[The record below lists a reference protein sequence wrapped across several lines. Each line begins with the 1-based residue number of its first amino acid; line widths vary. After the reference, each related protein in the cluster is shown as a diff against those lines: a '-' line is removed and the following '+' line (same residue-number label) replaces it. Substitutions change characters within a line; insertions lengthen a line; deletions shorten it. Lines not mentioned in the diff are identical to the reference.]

1 MFHSSTEPRV
11 CRKVSGLGIWSFDL
25 FDLLIFSIF
34 KKVDCD
40 RMYLNDLWKRST
52 VIKLISLFFEKDQP
66 WSNRSCRSLKKIDL
80 DQNDH
85 TDLWKRSIQS
95 FSRSN
100 RSFNHKKL
108 LIWSKK
114 NMFFISFWQF
124 FPYLMPKDW
133 IAPVDLQ
140 SFLKSARID

>member
-11 CRKVSGLGIWSFDL
+11 CRKVSGLEI
-25 FDLLIFSIF
+25 DLLIFLIF
-34 KKVDCD
+34 WSFRSLKKVDCD

-52 VIKLISLFFEKDQP
+52 VIKLISLIFEKDQP

-108 LIWSKK
+108 LIRSKK